1 MESSQLAMTLWKE
14 NPKAFLALHQKLMAK
29 QGMLSDSNIKEALQA
44 TGNGKLKASD
54 ESRAA
59 IRKNLELA
67 NMLQVNGTP
76 ATLVGDEMIPGAV
89 DAQEFERIVKEQLSK
104 VK

>member
-1 MESSQLAMTLWKE
+1 
-14 NPKAFLALHQKLMAK
+14 MAK

-54 ESRAA
+54 KSRAA

-67 NMLQVNGTP
+67 NMLGVNGTP

-104 VK
+104 AK